1 MVDLYIYVADAAIG
15 LRHASKK
22 KEMQT
27 KNTERFSAVQLEKKR
42 YVARDFLTILVR
54 ASTADRATIREKTNP
69 MTWNHIFQLQ
79 RQCRGA

>member
-15 LRHASKK
+15 LRRASKK

-54 ASTADRATIREKTNP
+54 ASILPKKSYQVRYNV
-69 MTWNHIFQLQ
+69 FF
-79 RQCRGA
+79 